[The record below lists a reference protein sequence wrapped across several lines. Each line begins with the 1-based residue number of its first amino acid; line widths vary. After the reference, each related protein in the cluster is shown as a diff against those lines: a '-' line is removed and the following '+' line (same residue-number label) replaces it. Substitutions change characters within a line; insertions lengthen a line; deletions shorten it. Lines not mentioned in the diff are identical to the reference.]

1 MFTVIWVTKPMDR
14 FSLTNSTTVNLIP
27 MKLSIRLTVVLVT
40 SAVCLSGCGGQSGS
54 KLKRIHVTG
63 TVKLDGKPLPQ
74 GTISFIGNDA
84 NAVNAAAEIDASG
97 RYSLS
102 TQQKGDG
109 IPAGSYKVRIESW
122 ATPPKMV
129 ATGVEPGKSAIPDRY
144 AAIESSGLTATVEGK
159 SKAQVIDFN
168 LTP

>member
-1 MFTVIWVTKPMDR
+1 
-14 FSLTNSTTVNLIP
+14 LTA
-27 MKLSIRLTVVLVT
+27 VLVT
-40 SAVCLSGCGGQSGS
+40 SAFCLIGCGGQPGS
-54 KLKRIHVTG
+54 KLKLVKVTG

-74 GTISFIGNDA
+74 GTISFIGSDA
-84 NAVNAAAEIDASG
+84 NAVNAAGELDASG

-122 ATPPKMV
+122 ASPPKMV

-144 AAIESSGLTATVEGK
+144 SSVESSGLTATVEGK

>member
-1 MFTVIWVTKPMDR
+1 M
-14 FSLTNSTTVNLIP
+14 NLP
-27 MKLSIRLTVVLVT
+27 IRLAVAAVT
-40 SAVCLSGCGGQSGS
+40 AAICLTGCGGQPGS
-54 KLKRIHVTG
+54 KLKLVKVTG

-74 GTISFIGNDA
+74 GTISFVGNDA
-84 NAVNAAAEIDASG
+84 TAVNAAAELDASG

-109 IPAGSYKVRIESW
+109 VPAGSYKVRIESW
-122 ATPPKMV
+122 ASPPKMV
-129 ATGVEPGKSAIPDRY
+129 ATGVEPGKSAIPERY
-144 AAIESSGLTATVEGK
+144 ATIESSELTAKVEDN

>member
-1 MFTVIWVTKPMDR
+1 M
-14 FSLTNSTTVNLIP
+14 NLP
-27 MKLSIRLTVVLVT
+27 IRLTVALVT
-40 SAVCLSGCGGQSGS
+40 TAICIAGCSGEVGS
-54 KLKRIHVTG
+54 KLKLVKVTG

-74 GTISFIGNDA
+74 GTISFVGNDA
-84 NAVNAAAEIDASG
+84 TAVNAAADLDASG

-109 IPAGSYKVRIESW
+109 ILAGSYKVRIESW

-144 AAIESSGLTATVEGK
+144 AAIESSELTATVEGK
-159 SKAQVIDFN
+159 TKTQVIDFN